1 MAYNLTKE
9 DVLEAIK
16 GSGALVTTIQK
27 RLSPKAGKNISW
39 CCAKEYTEKW
49 EETKQAMEDERQ
61 TVLDVAENTIM
72 QEVYNHN
79 TEVAKWYLKQ
89 KGHDRGYEETAQISL
104 KQVDP
109 LNINLNGD
117 TQTAEDLLNSSMVEV
132 SNEEGSDA

>member
-1 MAYNLTKE
+1 MAYRLTKE

-16 GSGALVTTIQK
+16 GSGALITTIQK

-39 CCAKEYTEKW
+39 CCAKEYTERW

-72 QEVYNHN
+72 QEVYKHN

-89 KGHDRGYEETAQISL
+89 KGRDRGYEEAAQINL
-104 KQVDP
+104 THADP
-109 LNINLNGD
+109 LNINLTGE
-117 TQTAEDLLNSSMVEV
+117 TMTAEELAKSCDVEV
-132 SNEEGSDA
+132 TGGDDDK